1 MASQIGETRVYSSL
15 EEKTDVKK
23 IQCPICKVYAVP
35 RGIVDSG
42 TNALGATEKHCPNC
56 GHVHGRKNH

>member
-15 EEKTDVKK
+15 DEATDSRKVR
-23 IQCPICKVYAVP
+23 CTLCKVEAVP
-35 RGIVDSG
+35 RGISESG
-42 TNALGATEKHCPNC
+42 KSDLGGIETHCPNC